1 MAVWNVS
8 ANAFMAMG
16 LNIKNK
22 NENWRRRSHAR
33 NLDDFSKWCGASTDT
48 CSQVWA
54 YTQEHCGLDVG
65 VIKPIH
71 LLLAL
76 RFLRSYDYEWKLGDD
91 FNLSDTTVRKYLR
104 LVLPKLH
111 RLKQLKVCRL
121 LSLVSSC

>member
-1 MAVWNVS
+1 M
-8 ANAFMAMG
+8 
-16 LNIKNK
+16 
-22 NENWRRRSHAR
+22 
-33 NLDDFSKWCGASTDT
+33 
-48 CSQVWA
+48 
-54 YTQEHCGLDVG
+54 QEHCGLDVG